1 MKKFQVL
8 ILGIETKIGQEVY
21 YKLKNSLPHVKIC
34 VPSIIYSENTDIPS
48 NMIPLSTKNKSQ
60 LVSTFSKFVQIIVLC
75 SNKYYTQEIIE
86 AAKETNTCFINAIDN
101 YSQTVIESVER
112 KMVFNPSQMQA
123 YQYANETS
131 ILCLLR
137 IALQQA
143 YNLPIKTDDHEW
155 IFKQDDCY
163 INGKTIN
170 RNLVF
175 KNCIF
180 AYFFYF
186 CSIILRLIFPLN
198 KNILK
203 GNSKWKFIGETIEN
217 KKRYKFVIET
227 GNVNADYLRADL
239 VTVKINEKLD
249 VINGIGDIQYF
260 SRLNIALKSY
270 EYIKKQ
276 NN

>member
-1 MKKFQVL
+1 M
-8 ILGIETKIGQEVY
+8 
-21 YKLKNSLPHVKIC
+21 
-34 VPSIIYSENTDIPS
+34 
-48 NMIPLSTKNKSQ
+48 
-60 LVSTFSKFVQIIVLC
+60 
-75 SNKYYTQEIIE
+75 
-86 AAKETNTCFINAIDN
+86 
-101 YSQTVIESVER
+101 
-112 KMVFNPSQMQA
+112 
-123 YQYANETS
+123 
-131 ILCLLR
+131 
-137 IALQQA
+137 
-143 YNLPIKTDDHEW
+143 
-155 IFKQDDCY
+155 
-163 INGKTIN
+163 
-170 RNLVF
+170 
-175 KNCIF
+175 
-180 AYFFYF
+180 
-186 CSIILRLIFPLN
+186 N